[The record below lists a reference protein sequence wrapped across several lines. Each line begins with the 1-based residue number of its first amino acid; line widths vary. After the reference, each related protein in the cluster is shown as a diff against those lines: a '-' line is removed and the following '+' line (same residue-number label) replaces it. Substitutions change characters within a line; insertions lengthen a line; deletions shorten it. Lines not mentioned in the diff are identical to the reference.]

1 MFYLYTVTHLN
12 AFDFHTE
19 YLEFLNDVK
28 DNLQSQL
35 KRQNRKATGNAI
47 NSLRVVANQKL
58 KAELRG
64 APYLKFLETG
74 VGSKPRGIGRAFIDR
89 IIEWVIAK
97 SIQPKEKQTIKQVAF
112 AIGKSIVNEGTQIYQ
127 GQKGISISQAIK
139 ESKPTLLK
147 EMGQKM
153 MIDFKNGL
161 KVKKR

>member
-1 MFYLYTVTHLN
+1 M
-12 AFDFHTE
+12 
-19 YLEFLNDVK
+19 
-28 DNLQSQL
+28 
-35 KRQNRKATGNAI
+35 
-47 NSLRVVANQKL
+47 
-58 KAELRG
+58 
-64 APYLKFLETG
+64 
-74 VGSKPRGIGRAFIDR
+74 
-89 IIEWVIAK
+89 IAK

>member
-1 MFYLYTVTHLN
+1 MIPLN

-89 IIEWVIAK
+89 IIEWVI
-97 SIQPKEKQTIKQVAF
+97 
-112 AIGKSIVNEGTQIYQ
+112 GKSIVNEGTQIYQ